1 MVKHFLFVSTI
12 VICFSCKNNNSKNKG
27 NIDNIDT
34 ISNYRPAYH
43 FTPDSNWIND
53 ANGLVYH
60 DGEYHLFY
68 QYNPFGNIWG
78 HMSWGHS
85 VSTDLMHWKTL
96 PISLYE
102 EKNKNDNDT
111 SMIFSG
117 SAVVDKN
124 NSSGFGTTG
133 TIPLL
138 AIYTAFVHGGQNE
151 KGDYIAKAQNQAIAY
166 SNDKGRSWVKY
177 DGNPV
182 LDIKSL
188 EFRDPKVFWYEP
200 QQKWVMVV
208 SKPDE
213 HETWFY
219 QSKNLREWDLM
230 SKWGKTGDTS
240 HFWECPDLFELKV
253 NNSSEKKWVML
264 SSSGNP
270 QEGFYGGMQYFV
282 GDFDGNKFIPVKNY
296 AKPVYLDF
304 GKDYYAAVIYNNV
317 PDERKIAVGW
327 MNNWEYAREIPTGNT
342 WRGAFAVPRELSLI
356 KAGSDYKLIQQPIKE
371 YNALKKEVLSLTEQ
385 SVDSVFN
392 LDFKGNVYEL
402 ELEIEPGT
410 AKTAGIRI
418 LKSKGEET
426 LLKYDVDS
434 KQFMFDRTKSGNVS
448 FNTKFPSVEKAP
460 LTLKDGKFKL
470 KILVDKC
477 IVEVFINDGETTL
490 TELVFPKGKEANIQL
505 FAEGGK
511 SVFRSIKIWG
521 IKLVNK

>member
-1 MVKHFLFVSTI
+1 MKYLLLLTTI
-12 VICFSCKNNNSKNKG
+12 IFFYSCKNSSSNKKNDTDG
-27 NIDNIDT
+27 IDDIV
-34 ISNYRPAYH
+34 NYRPSYH

-53 ANGLVYH
+53 ANGLVYY

-68 QYNPFGNIWG
+68 QYNPFGNVWG
-78 HMSWGHS
+78 HMSWAHS

-96 PISLYE
+96 PIALME
-102 EKNKNDNDT
+102 DKNKKDNDT

-117 SAVVDKN
+117 SAVVDAT
-124 NSSGFGTTG
+124 NSSGLGTTG
-133 TIPLL
+133 NTPLV
-138 AIYTAFVHGGQNE
+138 AVYTAFVHGGQNE
-151 KGDYIAKAQNQAIAY
+151 KGDYIPKAQNQAIAY
-166 SNDKGRSWVKY
+166 SNDKGRSWIKY

-200 QQKWVMVV
+200 QKKWVMVV

-219 QSKNLREWDLM
+219 KSKNLKDWSFM
-230 SKWGKTGDTS
+230 SKWGKAGDTT
-240 HFWECPDLFELKV
+240 HFWECPDLIELKV

-282 GDFDGNKFIPVKNY
+282 GDFDGNKFTPVQNY

-304 GKDYYAAVIYNNV
+304 GKDYYAAVTYNNV
-317 PDERKIAVGW
+317 PNERKISVGW
-327 MNNWEYAREIPTGNT
+327 MNNWEYAREIPTGDK

-356 KAGSDYKLIQQPIKE
+356 KSGNEYKLIQQPIKE
-371 YNALKKEVLSLTEQ
+371 YSALKKEALSVNEQ
-385 SVDSVFN
+385 SVDAAFN
-392 LDFKGNVYEL
+392 LNFKGNVYEL

-410 AKTAGIRI
+410 AKAAGIKL
-418 LKSKGEET
+418 LKSKEEET
-426 LLKYDVDS
+426 VLKYDAES
-434 KQFMFDRTKSGNVS
+434 KQFLFDRTKSGNVS
-448 FNTKFPSVEKAP
+448 FNKKFPSVEKAP
-460 LTLKDGKFKL
+460 VSLTDGKLKL

-490 TELVFPKGKEANIQL
+490 TELVFPNTKEGEIQL
-505 FAEGGK
+505 FSEGGK
-511 SVFRSIKIWG
+511 SIFKSIKIWD
-521 IKLVNK
+521 IKPVK